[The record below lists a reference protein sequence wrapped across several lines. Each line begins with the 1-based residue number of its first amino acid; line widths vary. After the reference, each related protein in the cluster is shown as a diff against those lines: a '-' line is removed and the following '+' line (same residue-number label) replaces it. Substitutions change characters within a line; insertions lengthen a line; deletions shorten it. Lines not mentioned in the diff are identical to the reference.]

1 MALSNDLVQQA
12 IADMYQKQLGRNPDP
27 ESLTWYAN
35 QVAEGNKSLDQ
46 INAELDRST
55 EGYNYDAQVLNS
67 EYRQQFGRNMDPEG
81 LAYYMGLEDVNAGG
95 ISSLADQIAAGARGA
110 DVAAAGAAPQGG
122 YTNLNLAALEA
133 DPYGGYYAGY
143 NPYYF
148 GEVPADAENVS
159 TTQAGQKI
167 QWTNP
172 VTRAPVVTNITD
184 GGFASTQGSRMT
196 QRSEINKAMDLALS
210 SGALTQGDY
219 DAIQARLSAA
229 DTNLNK
235 PTDWNEIYS
244 VLSAP
249 KANVLLNNMG
259 FQVGED
265 ADPNAALAEVS
276 ARQQLYDAASQG
288 MPGSIQASNLAVANQ
303 AAGQGIFYP
312 FTNEALSLRDTKYT
326 TADRLNNIGTE
337 LGFAP
342 DERVL
347 APNTQTP
354 TQMQYTLP
362 TQLGSYTRPTF
373 NIDANYNPYALPT
386 EQTTQYANPFQA
398 GLEALTGYG
407 GQIAYPVAAPTPL
420 ADQATYGYT
429 RATLPDVGTPFDL
442 AKSSTAKAE
451 AAEAAETAAAD
462 AAAAANAGGARA
474 GGLMSAY
481 KKRMG
486 KR

>member
-1 MALSNDLVQQA
+1 MALSNDLIQQS
-12 IADMYQKQLGRNPDP
+12 IAEMYQNQLGRTPDQ
-27 ESLTWYAN
+27 ESLAWYTN
-35 QVAEGNKSLDQ
+35 QVAQGNKSLDQ

-95 ISSLADQIAAGARGA
+95 IAALADEIAAGARGA
-110 DVAAAGAAPQGG
+110 DVAAAGAAPEGG
-122 YTNLNLAALEA
+122 YSNLQLAALES

-148 GEVPADAENVS
+148 EGVPSDAENVS
-159 TTQAGQKI
+159 TTQAGQQI

-172 VTRAPVVTNITD
+172 VTRAPVVTNVTD
-184 GGFASTQGSRMT
+184 GTFASTQGSRMT

-210 SGALTQGDY
+210 SGALKQGDY
-219 DAIQARLSAA
+219 DAIQARLNAS
-229 DTNLNK
+229 DTNLYK
-235 PTDWNEIYS
+235 PTDWNEVYS
-244 VLSAP
+244 VLSTP
-249 KANVLLNNMG
+249 QANVLLNNMG

-265 ADPNAALAEVS
+265 ADPIAALAEVS
-276 ARQQLYDAASQG
+276 ARQQLYDAVSQG
-288 MPGSIQASNLAVANQ
+288 MPEGIQASNLAVANQ

-342 DERVL
+342 DATVL
-347 APNTQTP
+347 APNTQVATP
-354 TQMQYTLP
+354 TQYTLP

-373 NIDANYNPYALPT
+373 DIDANYNPYAMPT
-386 EQTTQYANPFQA
+386 QQTTQYANPYQA
-398 GLEALTGYG
+398 GLDALTGYG
-407 GQIAYPVAAPTPL
+407 GQMAYPVAAPTPL
-420 ADQATYGYT
+420 TENLTYGYT
-429 RATLPDVGTPFDL
+429 RQALPDVGTLSITPAQNAD
-442 AKSSTAKAE
+442 AE
-451 AAEAAETAAAD
+451 AAPAAPTTGD
-462 AAAAANAGGARA
+462 SGGARA